1 MGGVVS
7 ALRNRGLVAL
17 AFGHMTVDSY
27 VGVLPVLY
35 PLLIGRFHL
44 DLGTIG
50 LLSLA
55 YTGMSSVSQPFFG
68 LIADRWGTRFVGG
81 ALLWTAAWF
90 AAIGFAPS
98 FPLLIVAGG
107 IAGLGSGFF
116 HPLGALTVRGL
127 LSERGSNS
135 AMSLYVAGG
144 TFGVAMGPLLGV
156 LAFGLLA
163 VRGTAL
169 LLLPGLVCATFLLL
183 WMRSH
188 SPAPAPASRGGTAQG
203 PRAPGRRVVPL
214 VPIVG
219 TVLMMMSRTWTTA
232 TLQAWV
238 PTWYHQLGYPPW
250 FYGGLASTV
259 VLASAVGTVGCGSLA
274 DRFGRRTVVMVAL
287 WLSVPAVWLFVMFP
301 GPQGF
306 VTAALVGFLAAS
318 TSPLMLLMAQE
329 LLSSRAGLASG
340 LILGIG
346 FLTGA
351 LGVPITGNVGDRFG
365 LQAALLLQVAVVA
378 ATIPIAFLLP
388 TERYLRGLRER
399 GDSGASTIPAE
410 GEEAAV
416 NS

>member
-1 MGGVVS
+1 MGGLLQ

-35 PLLIGRFHL
+35 PVLIGRFHL

-55 YTGMSSVSQPFFG
+55 YTGMSSISQPFFG
-68 LIADRWGTRFVGG
+68 LIADRWGTRLVGG

-98 FPLLIVAGG
+98 FPLLIAAGG

-127 LSERGSNS
+127 LTERGSNA
-135 AMSLYVAGG
+135 AMSLYVSGG

-156 LAFGLLA
+156 LVFGLLA
-163 VRGTAL
+163 VQGTAL
-169 LLLPGLVCATFLLL
+169 LLLPGLVCSAFLLV
-183 WMRSH
+183 WMRARGPRNAEGSAD
-188 SPAPAPASRGGTAQG
+188 PARAPASGIV
-203 PRAPGRRVVPL
+203 PVVPL
-214 VPIVG
+214 VA

-250 FYGGLASTV
+250 FYGGLASTI
-259 VLASAVGTVGCGSLA
+259 VLCSALGTIGCGSLA
-274 DRFGRRTVVMVAL
+274 DRFGRRRVVMVAL
-287 WLSVPAVWLFVMFP
+287 WLSVPAVWLFVAFP

-329 LLSSRAGLASG
+329 LLAARAGLASG

-346 FLTGA
+346 FMTA
-351 LGVPITGNVGDRFG
+351 AVGVPITGNVGDRFG

-388 TERYLRGLRER
+388 TERYLRRLREGGGR
-399 GDSGASTIPAE
+399 EAPAAE
-410 GEEAAV
+410 GEEAAAR
-416 NS
+416 S

>member
-1 MGGVVS
+1 MGGLLQ

-35 PLLIGRFHL
+35 PVLIGRFHL

-55 YTGMSSVSQPFFG
+55 YTGMSSISQPFFG

-98 FPLLIVAGG
+98 FPLLIAAGG

-127 LSERGSNS
+127 LSERGSNA
-135 AMSLYVAGG
+135 AMSLYVSGG

-156 LAFGLLA
+156 LVFGLLA
-163 VRGTAL
+163 VQGTAL
-169 LLLPGLVCATFLLL
+169 LLLPGLVCSAFLLV
-183 WMRSH
+183 WMRAREPGNAEGSAE
-188 SPAPAPASRGGTAQG
+188 PARAPASGIV
-203 PRAPGRRVVPL
+203 PVVPL
-214 VPIVG
+214 VA

-250 FYGGLASTV
+250 FYGGLASTI
-259 VLASAVGTVGCGSLA
+259 VLCSALGTIGCGSLA
-274 DRFGRRTVVMVAL
+274 DRFGRRRVVMVAL
-287 WLSVPAVWLFVMFP
+287 WLSVPAVWLFVAFP

-329 LLSSRAGLASG
+329 LLAARAGLASG

-346 FLTGA
+346 FMTAA

-378 ATIPIAFLLP
+378 ATIPVAFLLP
-388 TERYLRGLRER
+388 TERYLRRLRDGGGRE
-399 GDSGASTIPAE
+399 APAAE
-410 GEEAAV
+410 GEEAAAR
-416 NS
+416 S

>member
-1 MGGVVS
+1 MGGLLA

-90 AAIGFAPS
+90 AAIGFAPN
-98 FPLLIVAGG
+98 FPVLIVAGG

-127 LSERGSNS
+127 LSERGTNS
-135 AMSLYVAGG
+135 AMSLYVSGG
-144 TFGVAMGPLLGV
+144 TFGVAMGPLIGV
-156 LAFGLLA
+156 LVFGLLA
-163 VRGTAL
+163 VQGTAL
-169 LLLPGLVCATFLLL
+169 LLLPGLVCSAFLLV
-183 WMRSH
+183 WMR
-188 SPAPAPASRGGTAQG
+188 ANR
-203 PRAPGRRVVPL
+203 PGSLEGAAESKRQRSSGF
-214 VPIVG
+214 VPIVPLAA

-250 FYGGLASTV
+250 FYGGLASTI
-259 VLASAVGTVGCGSLA
+259 VLCSALGTIGCGTLA

-287 WLSVPAVWLFVMFP
+287 WLSVPAVWLFVAFP

-306 VTAALVGFLAAS
+306 LTAALVGFLAAS

-329 LLSSRAGLASG
+329 LLAARAGLASG

-346 FLTGA
+346 FMTGA
-351 LGVPITGNVGDRFG
+351 VGVPITGNVGDRFG

-388 TERYLRGLRER
+388 TERYLRRLRQA
-399 GDSGASTIPAE
+399 GE
-410 GEEAAV
+410 GERHTTSTETEEVAAGP
-416 NS
+416 